1 MKQKIAIT
9 LDRELLSFI
18 DRQAQGNRSDYLNS
32 LIAQERRKILEA
44 EIIAALQ
51 ADSQDPEYQAEI
63 AEWDRLAGDGI
74 GSIPLFNPHPKSL
87 SLREKDFESGSLLPQ
102 GEGLGMRAVNL
113 RKNKWDA
120 PDGIDA

>member
-1 MKQKIAIT
+1 MIVLSYSQIKMMKQKIAIT

-32 LIAQERRKILEA
+32 LVTQERRKILAA
-44 EIIAALQ
+44 ETIAALQ

-74 GSIPLFNPHPKSL
+74 DS
-87 SLREKDFESGSLLPQ
+87 
-102 GEGLGMRAVNL
+102 
-113 RKNKWDA
+113 
-120 PDGIDA
+120 